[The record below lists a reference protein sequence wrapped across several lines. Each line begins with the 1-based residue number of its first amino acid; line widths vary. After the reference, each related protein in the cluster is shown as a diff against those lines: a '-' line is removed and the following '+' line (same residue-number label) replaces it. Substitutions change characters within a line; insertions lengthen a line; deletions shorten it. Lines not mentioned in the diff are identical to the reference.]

1 MSEPA
6 IRLEEVAVGH
16 ERTIVLEGVSGEV
29 RRGTILAVVGANAA
43 GKTTLLRAIAG
54 LARPMRGR
62 IGVRI
67 EESLVDPSSLPP
79 ARRATGLAFL
89 PQRLRLP
96 GGFEAREI
104 VEMGRYAL
112 PPSAARVEQAIAML
126 DLAAIADRPIDRLS
140 IGQQQRV
147 ALARVLAQHR
157 PGGVVILD
165 EPFASL
171 DLRET
176 ARLLGVLRSIAA
188 EGTAVLASVHDLPVA
203 ARLADDAWIL
213 DGGRLVASGGTDS
226 VLSRASIARIFG
238 ESSADLA
245 FGR

>member
-1 MSEPA
+1 MSGTA
-6 IRLEEVAVGH
+6 IRLEDVAVGH
-16 ERTIVLEGVSGEV
+16 DGTIVLEGVSGEV
-29 RRGTILAVVGANAA
+29 RRGTIVAVVGANAA

-62 IGVRI
+62 IAARI
-67 EESLVDPSSLPP
+67 EESLVDPAALPP

-104 VEMGRYAL
+104 VEMGRYSL
-112 PPSAARVEQAIAML
+112 PPSAARVEQAIAIM
-126 DLAAIADRPIDRLS
+126 DLGAIADRPIDRLS

-147 ALARVLAQHR
+147 AMARVLAQHR

-188 EGTAVLASVHDLPVA
+188 QGTSILASVHDLPVA

-213 DGGRLVASGGTDS
+213 DGGRLVAAGPSAEAI
-226 VLSRASIARIFG
+226 SRESIARIFG

>member
-1 MSEPA
+1 MSGTA
-6 IRLEEVAVGH
+6 IRLEDVAVGH
-16 ERTIVLEGVSGEV
+16 DGTIVLEGVSGEV
-29 RRGTILAVVGANAA
+29 RRGTIVAVVGANAA

-62 IGVRI
+62 IAARI
-67 EESLVDPSSLPP
+67 EESLVDPAALPP

-112 PPSAARVEQAIAML
+112 PPSAARVEQAIAIM
-126 DLAAIADRPIDRLS
+126 DLGAIADRPIDRLS

-147 ALARVLAQHR
+147 AMARVLAQHR

-188 EGTAVLASVHDLPVA
+188 QGTSILASVHDLPVA

-213 DGGRLVASGGTDS
+213 DGGRLVAAGPSAEAI
-226 VLSRASIARIFG
+226 SRESIARIFG